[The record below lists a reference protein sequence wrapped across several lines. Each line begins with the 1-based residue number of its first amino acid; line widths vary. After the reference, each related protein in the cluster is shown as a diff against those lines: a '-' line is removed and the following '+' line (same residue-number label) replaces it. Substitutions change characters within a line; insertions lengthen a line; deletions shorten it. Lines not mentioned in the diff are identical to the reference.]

1 MKNINL
7 TLERNVFLI
16 FRYINRVN
24 CSEYRVFYPDF
35 LKNFNPLRIYRDP
48 FKFDDIS
55 TDGRMDQIQNF
66 DHILPKILDKT
77 FEFKGA
83 PRNSM
88 SYSPIWFKM

>member
-1 MKNINL
+1 MFFLFFATL
-7 TLERNVFLI
+7 TVLTAQNTEI
-16 FRYINRVN
+16 FD
-24 CSEYRVFYPDF
+24 PDF